1 MNTVYITISIFLALL
16 LTIIFYLIYAS
27 AYLKWPFQ
35 NARQDDKKDVK
46 GQMDIQTDSD
56 STKNM
61 STGEKVFMVIM
72 FIIFFGFFIVLAYF
86 SIKSSMYRYELASD
100 AMKKG
105 KTGIAAA
112 ALAPEIGE
120 GIGDVIYGNRRYN

>member
-1 MNTVYITISIFLALL
+1 MHTIYITISIFLALL

-27 AYLKWPFQ
+27 AYSKWPFQ

-46 GQMDIQTDSD
+46 GQMDIQTDSN
-56 STKNM
+56 TTHNM
-61 STGEKVFMVIM
+61 STGEKIFVIIL
-72 FIIFFGFFIVLAYF
+72 FILFFGFFIVITYF
-86 SIKSSMYRYELASD
+86 SIKASISRYELASD
-100 AMKKG
+100 AIKKG

-120 GIGDVIYGNRRYN
+120 GIGDVIYGATNRR